1 MIEMNIKVNG
11 LNGLKSAFEKRPEIV
26 KKYINDAISRSI
38 FIIENNATDDNFQ
51 FKTPRPKRTGLLQ
64 RSFKFGI
71 QTRDFFGSIGPTV
84 EYAPRVHA
92 SNTYMERIAHAA
104 QPHIE
109 RELNEAVISITNA
122 IANEAKSTL

>member
-11 LNGLKSAFEKRPEIV
+11 LSGLKSAFQKRPEIV

-51 FKTPRPKRTGLLQ
+51 FITPRSQRTGWLQ
-64 RSFKFGI
+64 RSFKLGI
-71 QTRDFFGSIGPTV
+71 QTRDFFGSIGPTA
-84 EYAPRVHA
+84 EYAPKVHA
-92 SNTYMERIAHAA
+92 SNPFMERIARAA

-109 RELNEAVISITNA
+109 RELNDAVAGITSE
-122 IANEAKSTL
+122 IARQAQ

>member
-1 MIEMNIKVNG
+1 MITMDIRVKG
-11 LNGLKSAFEKRPEIV
+11 LDGLKKAFQKRPEIV
-26 KKYINDAISRSI
+26 KRYINDAISRSI
-38 FIIENNATDDNFQ
+38 FIIENQATDDNFQ
-51 FKTPRPKRTGLLQ
+51 FKTPRPLRTGLLQ

-92 SNTYMERIAHAA
+92 NNPFMERIARAA

-109 RELNEAVISITNA
+109 REMNQAVEGITSE
-122 IANEAKSTL
+122 IARQAS

>member
-1 MIEMNIKVNG
+1 MIEMNIKVEG
-11 LNGLKSAFEKRPEIV
+11 LDGLKKAFQQRPAIV

-38 FIIENNATDDNFQ
+38 FIIENNATDTNFQ
-51 FKTPRPKRTGLLQ
+51 FVTPRPLRTGLLQ

-92 SNTYMERIAHAA
+92 RNAFMERIARAS
-104 QPHIE
+104 QPLIE
-109 RELNEAVISITNA
+109 RELNSAVVDITEA
-122 IANEAKSTL
+122 IAKAAK